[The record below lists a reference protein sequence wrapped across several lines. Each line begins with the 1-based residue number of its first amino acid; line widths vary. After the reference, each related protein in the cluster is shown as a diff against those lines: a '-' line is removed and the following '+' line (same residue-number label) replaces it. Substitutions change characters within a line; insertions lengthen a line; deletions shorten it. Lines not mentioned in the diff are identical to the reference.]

1 MTCAKKLRFEGFS
14 SVFPV
19 FFPEK
24 DGKKASFRSAPCAIG
39 KKVGCVE
46 WAFMM
51 RTIRFLVAALLLG
64 MMASSV
70 ANATY
75 GYGNPCKKTD
85 ECKPPYGCV
94 RGACG

>member
-1 MTCAKKLRFEGFS
+1 
-14 SVFPV
+14 VFV
-19 FFPEK
+19 LF
-24 DGKKASFRSAPCAIG
+24 DGRL
-39 KKVGCVE
+39 V
-46 WAFMM
+46 M
-51 RTIRFLVAALLLG
+51 RKIKFLCAALLFG
-64 MMASSV
+64 MLSTGV

>member
-1 MTCAKKLRFEGFS
+1 
-14 SVFPV
+14 
-19 FFPEK
+19 
-24 DGKKASFRSAPCAIG
+24 
-39 KKVGCVE
+39 
-46 WAFMM
+46 M
-51 RTIRFLVAALLLG
+51 RKIKFLCAALLFGLL
-64 MMASSV
+64 SSGV